1 MTGCERAASWLT
13 ERLEGVAP
21 DYREDVARTMSEI
34 CRDASA
40 HRRCLEL
47 LALVGLALRLRSR
60 ARTSDRPDAVWRQ
73 GVHLGA
79 LLLLT
84 ELAAQSAADRA
95 GTESLVLAVAL
106 IASVGSA
113 LLGRRSL
120 AVALA
125 AGGAIVEVLWTAHGA
140 DAGAF
145 VSACVVGVGGLLAGP
160 TGPVRDPGRLTLAAT
175 GLVLADLLSAAAIGT
190 GPAQLI
196 TLVAFAWV
204 APFALVASGW
214 FDPRLAAA
222 ATTLV
227 FGRLAASAFGELGR
241 ALSAL
246 QQEGHRQL
254 LARWLLM
261 GTGVIATWLATQRSI
276 RHAMRL

>member
-1 MTGCERAASWLT
+1 VIGYEHAVSWLT
-13 ERLEGVAP
+13 EHFEGVAP
-21 DYREDVARTMSEI
+21 DYRQDVARTTSEL
-34 CRDASA
+34 CRHAPP

-47 LALVGLALRLRSR
+47 LSLVGLALRLRSR
-60 ARTSDRPDAVWRQ
+60 AGTADRPDAVWRQ

-84 ELAAQSAADRA
+84 ALAAQSAARPA
-95 GTESLVLAVAL
+95 GIGGLGLAVAL

-113 LLGRRSL
+113 LLGRRSV

-125 AGGAIVEVLWTAHGA
+125 ASGAIVNVLWVAHGA

-145 VSACVVGVGGLLAGP
+145 VSSCVVGIGGLIAGS
-160 TGPVRDPGRLTLAAT
+160 TTPVRDAGRLTLGAT
-175 GLVLADLLSAAAIGT
+175 GIVLASLLSAAAIGT
-190 GPAQLI
+190 GPAQVV

-204 APFALVASGW
+204 APIVLVVSGW

-241 ALSAL
+241 ALAVL
-246 QQEGHRQL
+246 QQDGHRQL
-254 LARWLLM
+254 LARWVLM
-261 GTGVIATWLATQRSI
+261 GTGVLGTWLATERSI
-276 RHAMRL
+276 QRATRL